1 MFNLKNK
8 TKKMKKI
15 FLIPLLTL
23 LCTVMAWGT
32 EVVTSE
38 AELRAALTTAEETGE
53 LTQIILAANIVG
65 ESNFE
70 VGVNSNVL
78 LNLNSYSLSSTYNDK
93 QKGWESNSVIF
104 NQGNLHIISNGK
116 GIVQMAVNGADAAV
130 ICNKGNLTIDGGV
143 FLGKLVLMEE
153 GGAMRAPLVWTD
165 GGNVVINGGTFLLAE
180 GGFSIESSPWGGE
193 LTIDGESESYFYIES
208 LSQPLLGTA
217 SWTITGGVFSKDVS
231 AKLNTEEYINL
242 QVPYKNANIPG
253 YTSNKNVYVVVPTTG
268 DRLIVDANSTIS
280 ADATKSFV
288 YVEPGKELTIVDGAK
303 LHVGEPGLVLGGT
316 DSKLIIEDGAT
327 LISDGDIITSADE
340 NLELTMDVPN
350 GKFSNL
356 LIKKNNI
363 QEKHP
368 NATVVMKSK
377 AYQKANGA
385 YVYQRFAVPSYLSDI
400 KRKNGLAGFSYTVP
414 TAVYKWDYSAAVDD
428 WTVIMPTSE
437 EAFEPFQCY
446 DMTNSAASAGSEYT
460 FKCELVGNGSPE
472 LPLRGAWNYYANSYT
487 APIDVAA
494 MVTDLVASYDHIRN
508 SVWVHNMS
516 GKGWNVISELDVE
529 EGPIDVEK
537 IEPMQA
543 FVYRWNEQSVA
554 TNPELKYDTYVYNPL
569 VGTSAANNAPAR
581 RVARNYT
588 RATISVADANGE
600 YNTMKL
606 FEGEDFSA
614 SVDNNYSVEKLMNED
629 CFNMYFAAQEG
640 NFAYVASEKLAN
652 MAITLETKEATSY
665 TVNVKNADLE
675 GYVLRDNLTG
685 TETELVSGNT
695 YSFSA
700 PANSTIEGRFE
711 IVAAAQMPTAIDDVE
726 VKANVKGIYTLTG
739 QYLGENFHALPAG
752 VYVVNGKKV
761 VK

>member
-1 MFNLKNK
+1 
-8 TKKMKKI
+8 MKKI

-23 LCTVMAWGT
+23 LCTVMAWGN
-32 EVVTSE
+32 VV
-38 AELRAALTTAEETGE
+38 
-53 LTQIILAANIVG
+53 QVN
-65 ESNFE
+65 
-70 VGVNSNVL
+70 VNSEEGMRSALKEANSQDSTEITLTGDINFKATSFVVPKNAHVL
-78 LNLNSYSLSSTYNDK
+78 LNLNGHGITSSYNKNGDAQIYEDAVFDIRGL
-93 QKGWESNSVIF
+93 
-104 NQGNLHIISNGK
+104 LHIISTGK
-116 GIVQMAVNGADAAV
+116 GIVQ
-130 ICNKGNLTIDGGV
+130 KPTGG
-143 FLGKLVLMEE
+143 E
-153 GGAMRAPLVWTD
+153 GGAGVLVPNGGTLIVD
-165 GGNVVINGGTFLLAE
+165 GGIFVGGYGVMKELSEPGFEFRVKLPVVWCNNPSNVIINGGTFLTTPVYCHMNNWGVIMGNSTFTIR
-180 GGFSIESSPWGGE
+180 GGIFSTNVSDY
-193 LTIDGESESYFYIES
+193 LT
-208 LSQPLLGTA
+208 T
-217 SWTITGGVFSKDVS
+217 
-231 AKLNTEEYINL
+231 EYINP

-288 YVEPGKELTIVDGAK
+288 YVEPGMELTIADGAK
-303 LHVGEPGLVLGGT
+303 LHVGEAGIVLGGT
-316 DSKLIIEDGAT
+316 DSKLIIDAGAT

-377 AYQKANGA
+377 AYQKENGA

-400 KRKNGLAGFSYTVP
+400 KRKNGLAGFSYIVP

-446 DMTNSAASAGSEYT
+446 DMTNSATSAGSEYT
-460 FKCELVGNGSPE
+460 FKCELVGNGTPE

-494 MVTDLVASYDHIRN
+494 MVTDLASYDHIRN

-529 EGPIDVEK
+529 DGPIDVEK

-581 RVARNYT
+581 RAARNYT

-711 IVAAAQMPTAIDDVE
+711 IVAVAQMPTAIDDVE
-726 VKANVKGIYTLTG
+726 VNANVKGIYTLTG